1 MRRSRFQHAED
12 GTLRV
17 ETTKR
22 GHDVL
27 DDPLLNKGTGFT
39 AGERRALCI
48 EGLLPNALFGIEQ
61 QVQRAYGNIARK
73 DDALEKYIGMIA
85 LQDRSE
91 ALFFR
96 VLLQHVEALM
106 PIVYT
111 PTVGD
116 ACTSFS
122 QIFRRGRGIWISPPD
137 SGRIDE
143 VLGNAD
149 NGEIRLIVVTDGER
163 ILGLGDQGAGGMG
176 IPIGKLALYTVAAGI
191 HPRHCLP
198 ICLDVGTDNP
208 GLRDD
213 PLYVGLREP
222 RLRGEPY
229 AEFVDEFIRGV
240 MRRFPRALLQWEDFK
255 KTNALNLLER
265 YRKTLASFNDD
276 IQGTA
281 AVGLAAVLAAGRANH
296 TPIEKQRIVI
306 LGAGAAGVGI
316 AHQVRDAVSRAGLT
330 GDALIQSVAV
340 LDSRGLLV
348 PNREISDDYKLA
360 FAWPI
365 ELAKA
370 NGLDPDGPLGL
381 LDVVRGLKPTVLIG
395 TSGQP
400 GAFTEEIVRAMAD
413 GCDRPA
419 IFPFSNPT
427 SKCEATP
434 NDIIHWTA
442 GRAFVATGSPF
453 APVDFGGRTV
463 RIGQSNNVY
472 VFPGVG
478 LGCLVAEVTEVTD
491 SMFTLAAEAVAGAVE
506 DRELEAG
513 TLFPRLTEL
522 RSITHGIATAVVRE
536 ANRLGL
542 GRAIPDDEVEQA
554 VSAMMWYPDHPVV
567 VAV

>member
-1 MRRSRFQHAED
+1 MTRPKFVQAED
-12 GTLRV
+12 GTLSV

-22 GHDVL
+22 GHEVL

-39 AGERRALCI
+39 AEERRVLEM

-61 QVQRAYGNIARK
+61 QVERAYGNIARK
-73 DDALEKYIGMIA
+73 DDPLEKYIGMIA
-85 LQDRSE
+85 LQDRNE

-96 VLLQHVEALM
+96 VLLEHIESLM

-122 QIFRRGRGIWISPPD
+122 QIFRRGRGVFLSPSD
-137 SGRIDE
+137 TGRIDE

-163 ILGLGDQGAGGMG
+163 ILGLGDQGVGGMG

-198 ICLDVGTDNP
+198 ICLDVGTDNQ

-213 PLYVGLREP
+213 PLYVGLRES
-222 RLRGEPY
+222 RLRGAPY
-229 AEFVDEFIRGV
+229 AAFVEEFIHAV
-240 MRRFPRALLQWEDFK
+240 KRRFPRALLQWEDFK

-265 YRKTLASFNDD
+265 YRQTLASFNDD

-281 AVGLAAVLAAGRANH
+281 AVGLAAVLAAGRITA

-316 AHQVRDAVSRAGLT
+316 AHQVRDAVKRAGLT

-340 LDSRGLLV
+340 LDSGGLLV
-348 PNREISDDYKLA
+348 ASRDISDAYKLA
-360 FAWPI
+360 FSWPV

-370 NGLDPDGPLGL
+370 NGLDPGGSLQL
-381 LDVVRGLKPTVLIG
+381 LDVVHALKPTVLIG

-400 GAFTEEIVRAMAD
+400 GAFTEEVVRAMAD
-413 GCDRPA
+413 GCERPA

-434 NDIIHWTA
+434 SDIIEWTS

-453 APVDFGGRTV
+453 DPVEFDGRSV
-463 RIGQSNNVY
+463 RIGQGNNVY

-491 SMFTLAAEAVAGAVE
+491 SMFTIAAAAVANAVGE
-506 DRELEAG
+506 RELEAG
-513 TLFPRLTEL
+513 TLFPPLTEL
-522 RSITHGIATAVVRE
+522 RSITHGIASAVVRE
-536 ANRLGL
+536 ANRLGV
-542 GRAIPDDEVEQA
+542 GKSIPDDEVEQSVA
-554 VSAMMWYPDHPVV
+554 AMMWYPDYPTVR
-567 VAV
+567 AV